1 VTQGLT
7 PGGPAALVED
17 LTRRAEAATPPV
29 PYRLNPESSIIA
41 RVERNDESLVTH
53 NLERWLPEPNR
64 NRGTATLFDPSDYVA
79 YVTRL
84 ADGYTTV
91 WGNETHATFTAVFND
106 HFGPHD
112 AGWRDHTATLQ
123 LQDDPDWSAFLA
135 RDGKYV
141 TQVQFGEFLQDYA
154 AAFVQPDGATLLEIA
169 TNFKA
174 HRKAEYSS
182 AVDLDN
188 GDVSLTYSE
197 VTTAKTTRSGQI
209 EIPKEFVVALSPF
222 LGMPPVH
229 LGARLRWNL
238 DDGHLQIG
246 YRLVRPDLVKR
257 QAFADIRNTVADGTK
272 DKNIAVLL
280 GAAPQPVPAQ
290 H

>member
-91 WGNETHATFTAVFND
+91 WGNETH
-106 HFGPHD
+106 
-112 AGWRDHTATLQ
+112 
-123 LQDDPDWSAFLA
+123 
-135 RDGKYV
+135 
-141 TQVQFGEFLQDYA
+141 
-154 AAFVQPDGATLLEIA
+154 
-169 TNFKA
+169 
-174 HRKAEYSS
+174 
-182 AVDLDN
+182 
-188 GDVSLTYSE
+188 
-197 VTTAKTTRSGQI
+197 
-209 EIPKEFVVALSPF
+209 
-222 LGMPPVH
+222 
-229 LGARLRWNL
+229 
-238 DDGHLQIG
+238 GHLQIG